1 MMDPIETPR
10 SSDGMLSSR
19 SSHSTPRNND
29 DNHLKSNRVNDVS
42 VGRHPPMNF
51 RGFLQRLERFDIY
64 TKIDDDYRLQTS
76 EGATMSILAWII
88 ISFLVLGEFRNFMT
102 VNTNELLKV
111 DTTIGQKLKINLDI
125 TFHALTCAEAHL
137 DAMDVAGDNQL
148 NIEHQMMK
156 QRISSTG
163 VGIGAFAEEAVG
175 KMVKQGNVKLP
186 ADYCG
191 SCFGAETELTKC
203 CNTCIALKKAYQA
216 KGWGLSGDVKNSEQC
231 LRDGED
237 PYALAVDPGEGCR
250 IKGTMGVNK
259 VAGNFHIAHG
269 ESIVKDGRH
278 IHQFL
283 PAEAHT
289 FNISHTI
296 HSISFGQV
304 YPGQSPNPLEK
315 KTFIIPTD
323 GSTGLKQYF
332 IKVVPAYY
340 QDQTTFF
347 TVHMESNQY
356 SYTERFR
363 PLMLPDPHTGTLTQ
377 QMAVLPGIFFVYDLQ
392 PFMIHSTKT
401 SMPFTHLIT
410 RLLAIVGGVYSVCG
424 MTDSLIFRI
433 QKFFK
438 K

>member
-148 NIEHQMMK
+148 NIEHSMFK
-156 QRISSTG
+156 QRVTQGGIPIETATAVQTLGASTSH
-163 VGIGAFAEEAVG
+163 VA
-175 KMVKQGNVKLP
+175 NLP